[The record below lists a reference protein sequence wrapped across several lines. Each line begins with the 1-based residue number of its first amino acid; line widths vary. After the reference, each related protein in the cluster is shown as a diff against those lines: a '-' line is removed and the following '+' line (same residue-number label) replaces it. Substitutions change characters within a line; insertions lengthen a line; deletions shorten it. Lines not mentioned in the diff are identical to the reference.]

1 MYNFMLHGILF
12 LRYILLDIKEEKVYA
27 LSNIALWYYT
37 AKPKEQIQ
45 RQNIKWRLLT
55 MKNNN
60 AYEKFLQTLTEA
72 QRDMLDVHEEQM
84 EKARKGKENYVA
96 IARTRETAVLREGK
110 ELYPLKGVQAIVAT
124 SEKIVAMCR
133 WTAEDGMEKYPLSSA
148 IRTNK
153 SGKISASIF
162 IRGGSMKAPIITD
175 AFGKIE
181 PDAEYKVMIH
191 IWGEDTGY
199 LWMSNDQ
206 TRSLTRTDYL
216 IINDMADRQNPVK
229 NSIEKLMDRCYFQK
243 PVVEG
248 DDHE

>member
-1 MYNFMLHGILF
+1 
-12 LRYILLDIKEEKVYA
+12 
-27 LSNIALWYYT
+27 
-37 AKPKEQIQ
+37 
-45 RQNIKWRLLT
+45 
-55 MKNNN
+55 MKKNDTH
-60 AYEKFLQTLTEA
+60 EKFLQTLTEA
-72 QRDMLDVHEEQM
+72 QRGMLDAHEEMM
-84 EKARKGKENYVA
+84 EKARKGKDNYVA
-96 IARTRETAVLREGK
+96 ITRTKEAAVLCEGK
-110 ELYPLKGVQAIVAT
+110 ELYNLMGIQAIVAT

-162 IRGGSMKAPIITD
+162 IRGGAMKAPIITD
-175 AFGKIE
+175 AFGEIE

-191 IWGEDTGY
+191 VWGEDTGY